1 MKDMSIMDM
10 DKPVT
15 KREFRRLEKKVD
27 ELAKLIDLDTTLTPD
42 EEKLLKKVEHDI
54 KHNKKNFIS
63 VDEL

>member
-1 MKDMSIMDM
+1 MSIMDM